1 MALTFR
7 KVVRPERDE
16 AQRILWS
23 AFTPYVRNLGR
34 EITTHHYTFL
44 PAAIERGDV
53 YFAVDGDEIVG
64 VAATERRDGGIYID
78 RLGVDPARQGAGLGS
93 FMLEWLEGDRVSER
107 AEGPRARRD
116 GRGQHPALSQTWLRD
131 HWPRLAVPRH
141 GRLRP
146 RPHGEGVLIG
156 TRTSRSAHCWE
167 RATPE
172 ARLLLTAH
180 ATLEPPPA

>member
-64 VAATERRDGGIYID
+64 VAATERRYGGIYID
-78 RLGVDPARQGAGLGS
+78 RLSVDPARQAPGSEASCWSGSRGIARANGLKGLALAE
-93 FMLEWLEGDRVSER
+93 M
-107 AEGPRARRD
+107 AEGNIRLYRRHGFEII
-116 GRGQHPALSQTWLRD
+116 GRGLPS
-131 HWPRLAVPRH
+131 H
-141 GRLRP
+141 GMDAYVRV
-146 RPHGEGVLIG
+146 HMAKVF
-156 TRTSRSAHCWE
+156 
-167 RATPE
+167 
-172 ARLLLTAH
+172 
-180 ATLEPPPA
+180 

>member
-7 KVVRPERDE
+7 KAVPSERDE

-34 EITTHHYTFL
+34 EITAHHYVFL

-78 RLGVDPARQGAGLGS
+78 RLGVDPVRQGTGLGG
-93 FMLEWLEGDRVSER
+93 FMLKQLEEIARANGLKGLSLETADM
-107 AEGPRARRD
+107 AEGNIRLYRRHGFEIV
-116 GRGQHPALSQTWLRD
+116 GRGLPS
-131 HWPRLAVPRH
+131 H
-141 GRLRP
+141 GQD
-146 RPHGEGVLIG
+146 
-156 TRTSRSAHCWE
+156 AHI
-167 RATPE
+167 RVHMAKVF
-172 ARLLLTAH
+172 
-180 ATLEPPPA
+180 